1 MLANQQVGNI
11 LYVGS
16 DGQLEAINISRRSR
30 NEVLWRRVFGSSGI
44 VTIATAMQ
52 KRRLA
57 IHQYGNVLFAPP
69 DPENTPVTVGRLYVG
84 YKTSV
89 HSLDPI
95 TGATIW
101 RYKFRNLR
109 KVRSGYEG
117 ISILPIP
124 HTATRPA
131 PPGHG
136 LSTSTSPAVA
146 TSSSPFPRSSTPTPT
161 PINAS
166 TAPTIATILAA
177 SSTVTPP
184 PGAGS
189 SSSSA
194 PGLGFAAAV
203 GTGDDGMC
211 DRIIAGWDGQISCLD
226 AETGRQIWN
235 TTLHSG
241 ILDANKRAY
250 VQLCLVGE
258 HNEYIAATSMGTITL
273 LDVELGKDKWSYG
286 HLKGR
291 GYHVAADADYIYV
304 TQKRAVLQFHPEHG
318 NYMGSLS
325 LPYSSKKPISISARP
340 GVKGVRLGNRRFAA
354 YVTSVI
360 SKPVWMLPLDKSKA
374 RSSIVPMLELQH
386 LDQTLYF
393 KDQFVVSLRTLTG
406 EELWR
411 LELPSRPG
419 KRLEPAVLYDAV
431 SQKVFVKFGLSLF
444 AVDPMTRAV
453 VFELSLPPEFTGTSC
468 LGSSFSNV
476 NFNSDPLVSLY
487 NDLI

>member
-95 TGATIW
+95 TGVTIW

-124 HTATRPA
+124 HTAAAAAAPA
-131 PPGHG
+131 IT
-136 LSTSTSPAVA
+136 TSTSPFPA
-146 TSSSPFPRSSTPTPT
+146 TTPNGTTPTPG
-161 PINAS
+161 AS
-166 TAPTIATILAA
+166 
-177 SSTVTPP
+177 
-184 PGAGS
+184 S

-194 PGLGFAAAV
+194 PAAAALGASTAAATAASGAASNEGAG

-250 VQLCLVGE
+250 VQLCLVGQ

-291 GYHVAADADYIYV
+291 GYHVAADSDYIYV

-318 NYMGSLS
+318 NFMGALS
-325 LPYSSKKPISISARP
+325 LPYASKKPISISARP
-340 GVKGVRLGNRRFAA
+340 GVKGVRLANRRFAA

-360 SKPVWMLPLDKSKA
+360 SKPVWMLPLDRSKA
-374 RSSIVPMLELQH
+374 KSSIVPILELQH

-393 KDQFVVSLRTLTG
+393 KDQFVVGLRTLTG

-431 SQKVFVKFGLSLF
+431 SQKLFVKFGLSLF
-444 AVDPMTRAV
+444 AIDPMTRAV
-453 VFELSLPPEFTGTSC
+453 VFEISLPPEFTGTSC

>member
-57 IHQYGNVLFAPP
+57 IHQYGNVQFAPP
-69 DPENTPVTVGRLYVG
+69 DPESTPVTVGRLYVG

-124 HTATRPA
+124 HTATPA
-131 PPGHG
+131 
-136 LSTSTSPAVA
+136 
-146 TSSSPFPRSSTPTPT
+146 SSSINPAALGLPSPTPASVSPFVRSSTPTPIAVSAT
-161 PINAS
+161 PS
-166 TAPTIATILAA
+166 TVNVAAAA
-177 SSTVTPP
+177 SASAQN
-184 PGAGS
+184 PGDAD
-189 SSSSA
+189 A
-194 PGLGFAAAV
+194 

-291 GYHVAADADYIYV
+291 GYHVAADSDYIYV

-325 LPYSSKKPISISARP
+325 LPYASKKPISIAARP
-340 GVKGVRLGNRRFAA
+340 GVKGVRMANRKFAA

-374 RSSIVPMLELQH
+374 KAAIVPILELQH

-393 KDQFVVSLRTLTG
+393 KDQVVVSTRTLTG

-411 LELPSRPG
+411 VELPNRPG
-419 KRLEPAVLYDAV
+419 KRLDPAVLYDAV
-431 SQKVFVKFGLSLF
+431 SQKIFVKFGLSLF
-444 AVDPMTRAV
+444 AIDPVNRAV
-453 VFELSLPPEFTGTSC
+453 VFEISLPPEFTGTAC

>member
-69 DPENTPVTVGRLYVG
+69 DPEGTPVTVGRLYVG
-84 YKTSV
+84 FKTSV
-89 HSLDPI
+89 HSLDPV

-109 KVRSGYEG
+109 AVRSGYEG
-117 ISILPIP
+117 ISILPVL
-124 HTATRPA
+124 HTAA
-131 PPGHG
+131 AA
-136 LSTSTSPAVA
+136 STSASAAATSPSVA
-146 TSSSPFPRSSTPTPT
+146 RSPTTSTPTPAATAATT
-161 PINAS
+161 PFGI
-166 TAPTIATILAA
+166 
-177 SSTVTPP
+177 
-184 PGAGS
+184 S
-189 SSSSA
+189 SSSSNGCGDGNGDA
-194 PGLGFAAAV
+194 CGGGGGGMV
-203 GTGDDGMC
+203 GNDDGMC

-226 AETGRQIWN
+226 AETGRQVWN

-258 HNEYIAATSMGTITL
+258 RNEYIAATSMGTVTL

-291 GYHVAADADYIYV
+291 GYHVAADSDYIYV

-325 LPYSSKKPISISARP
+325 LPYASKKPISITATP
-340 GVKGVRLGNRRFAA
+340 GVKGVRLANRRFAA

-360 SKPVWMLPLDKSKA
+360 SKPVWVFTPDKSKA
-374 RSSIVPMLELQH
+374 KSTIVPILELPH
-386 LDQTLYF
+386 LGQTLYF
-393 KDQFVVSLRTLTG
+393 KDQFVVALDTLTG
-406 EELWR
+406 AALWR
-411 LELPSRPG
+411 LELPYRPG
-419 KRLEPAVLYDAV
+419 KKLEPAVLYDSV
-431 SQKVFVKFGLSLF
+431 SQKLFVKFGLSLF
-444 AVDPMTRAV
+444 AIDPAARAV
-453 VFELSLPPEFTGTSC
+453 VFEIPLPPEFTGTSC

-476 NFNSDPLVSLY
+476 NINSDTLISHY
-487 NDLI
+487 NDMI